1 MHSHYIC
8 IISSLYQ
15 TMEFYKVLK
24 SRRSILRISQEDL
37 AEISEISLSTIKNI
51 ERGKGNPSL
60 KTIEKICEVLGLEIC
75 LNVKKTTS

>member
-1 MHSHYIC
+1 
-8 IISSLYQ
+8 
-15 TMEFYKVLK
+15 MEFYKVLK

-51 ERGKGNPSL
+51 GREKGNPSL
-60 KTIEKICEVLGLEIC
+60 KTIEKIFEVLGLEIC

>member
-1 MHSHYIC
+1 
-8 IISSLYQ
+8 
-15 TMEFYKVLK
+15 MEFHKVLK

-51 ERGKGNPSL
+51 EREKGNPSL

>member
-1 MHSHYIC
+1 MIC

-24 SRRSILRISQEDL
+24 SRRSILRISQENL

-51 ERGKGNPSL
+51 EREKGNPSL

>member
-1 MHSHYIC
+1 MIC

-24 SRRSILRISQEDL
+24 SRRSILRISQENL

-60 KTIEKICEVLGLEIC
+60 KTIEKIREVLGLEIC